1 MREVKRILGT
11 RIMIEK
17 LENSLK
23 TESGLTIG
31 DDGESL
37 PLAKVVMVS
46 KELVDK
52 MNEDVIERLNVGDII
67 HYTAAR
73 ESGKCRH
80 NGKTHYIITIAN
92 AVAVVDE

>member
-1 MREVKRILGT
+1 MKEVKRILGT

-17 LENSLK
+17 LKNDLK
-23 TESGLTIG
+23 TESGLTIE

-46 KELVDK
+46 EEITQV
-52 MNEDVIERLNVGDII
+52 EIGDTI

-80 NGKTHYIITIAN
+80 NGKEHYIISIAN
-92 AVAVVDE
+92 AVAVIDE

>member
-1 MREVKRILGT
+1 MREIKRVLGT

-17 LENSLK
+17 LENTL
-23 TESGLTIG
+23 TTDSGLTIE

-46 KELVDK
+46 LDIE
-52 MNEDVIERLNVGDII
+52 ETPDVVEVGDTI

-80 NGKTHYIITIAN
+80 NGKTYYIISIAN
-92 AVAVVDE
+92 AIAVTDE

>member
-17 LENSLK
+17 LENSLT
-23 TESGLTIG
+23 TESGLTIE

-37 PLAKVVMVS
+37 PLAKVAMVS
-46 KELVDK
+46 EEITQV
-52 MNEDVIERLNVGDII
+52 EVGDTI
-67 HYTAAR
+67 HYTVAR

-80 NGKTHYIITIAN
+80 KGKEHFIITIAN
-92 AVAVVDE
+92 AVAIVDE

>member
-1 MREVKRILGT
+1 MREVKRVLGT

-17 LENSLK
+17 LENTLT
-23 TESGLTIG
+23 TESGLTIE

-46 KELVDK
+46 KELLDK
-52 MNEDVIERLNVGDII
+52 MDEDVIERINIGDTI
-67 HYTAAR
+67 HYTVAR